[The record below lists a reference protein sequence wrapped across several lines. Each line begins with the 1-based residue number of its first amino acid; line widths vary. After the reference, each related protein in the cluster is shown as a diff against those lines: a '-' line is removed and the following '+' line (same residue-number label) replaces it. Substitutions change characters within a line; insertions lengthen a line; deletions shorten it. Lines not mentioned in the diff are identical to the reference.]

1 MKFVLLATLLVEFVL
16 YFIEMYQFNKFRT
29 QASMNGQ
36 KAMLSEKKR
45 RRKFANQYAV
55 ANGVWLAI
63 LAIIT
68 IIISATVDP

>member
-29 QASMNGQ
+29 QALMNRQ

-45 RRKFANQYAV
+45 RRKFANQYVV

-63 LAIIT
+63 LALIT